1 MGGTLQAFAL
11 GEPRPANVGEI
22 EAGLSAMWRSAAEAS
37 GAESAVTRASA
48 LTLLVYVD
56 CEEAAREVS
65 NLLAEVT
72 RQNPCR
78 AVVMV
83 MDPEGSP
90 PGLMASVSAHCHMPV
105 GGRKADLQR
114 TDHLECAGRDR
125 PGACQRGASPHGFR
139 VADLPLVAGGRLRHA
154 RLF

>member
-1 MGGTLQAFAL
+1 MAGTLQEFAL
-11 GEPRPANVGEI
+11 GEPRPANVAEI

-37 GAESAVTRASA
+37 AAKSAVTRASA

-65 NLLAEVT
+65 NLIAEVT

-83 MDPEGSP
+83 MDPKGSP
-90 PGLMASVSAHCHMPV
+90 PGLMASVSAHCHMAG

-114 TDHLECAGRDR
+114 ADHLECAR
-125 PGACQRGASPHGFR
+125 
-139 VADLPLVAGGRLRHA
+139 
-154 RLF
+154 

>member
-1 MGGTLQAFAL
+1 
-11 GEPRPANVGEI
+11 
-22 EAGLSAMWRSAAEAS
+22 MWRRLRRGFRPCGEARRKLE

-56 CEEAAREVS
+56 CQKAAQEVS
-65 NLLAEVT
+65 NMLADVT

-83 MDPEGSP
+83 MDPKGSP

-105 GGRKADLQR
+105 EGEKQICSEQITLN
-114 TDHLECAGRDR
+114 CAGRDR
-125 PGACQRGASPHGFR
+125 AGACQRRASPHGFR
-139 VADLPLVAGGRLRHA
+139 TADLPLVAGGRLCHA
-154 RLF
+154 RVF